1 MAYVNFSAGQVV
13 ATYASPH
20 QMNCWAVIQTAGG
33 SWRKVQPIATDG
45 VTNMF
50 VLLNAAKA
58 GGRTV
63 SGSYDDS
70 TGQLYT
76 LYMN

>member
-1 MAYVNFSAGQVV
+1 MAYVNFSNAQVV
-13 ATYASPH
+13 STFTSPH
-20 QMNCWAVIQTAGG
+20 SMNAWGYLSTATP
-33 SWRKVQPIATDG
+33 WRKIQPISTDG
-45 VTNMF
+45 ASNMF

-58 GGRTV
+58 GGRPV

-70 TGQLYT
+70 TGMLYT